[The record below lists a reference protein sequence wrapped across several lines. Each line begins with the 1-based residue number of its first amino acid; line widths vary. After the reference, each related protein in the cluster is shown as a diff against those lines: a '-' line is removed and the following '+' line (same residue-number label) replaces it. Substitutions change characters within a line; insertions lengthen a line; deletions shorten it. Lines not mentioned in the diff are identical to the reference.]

1 MVDTMDSKS
10 IAARCVGSS
19 PTGATIY
26 LLQWSSLIS
35 SISLEMAIFSYK
47 ISALMKKIS
56 LFIASALISLS
67 AFGATL
73 TDIDDANF
81 LAREWIL
88 VDQSNNTTNY
98 RLDESI
104 LRQEI
109 IGIALKIKWVTLPE
123 DYVCKNYYT
132 DVKTDPVNNWICRAV
147 EIAADN
153 AMISRENK
161 LFRPQEYVT
170 ESEAL
175 AILFSALGEKWVP
188 QTEIDA
194 FLKSSGNPFAKD
206 TNSWQM
212 GIIIQAKKL
221 GVLAEY
227 NALTPNARATR
238 GRVFGL
244 ATSLLIN
251 KDFEKLK
258 SRYDLATEWIDTAKP
273 LGKMTYEYGDEIDIS
288 GFDAAHPLA
297 RRSFMVIP
305 HSGDPI
311 KALFQYYK
319 SSTTGG
325 IIPLNTDIV
334 QAWIPRSY
342 ILLGKEALVILPIGY
357 FYKSDEHIKKFS
369 FVDTSYSLKNIDI
382 LKIHYY
388 SINEKSLRLAHEML
402 TQGSMMSGEVGTGG
416 VSFETFQRAYGGADK
431 VVFREDTVKDL
442 GGNVYEFLVEITTKW
457 LTTTHKVTSR
467 VELLNFKIE
476 QISSVRQ

>member
-10 IAARCVGSS
+10 IGATRVGSS

-26 LLQWSSLIS
+26 LLQWSSLIIQ
-35 SISLEMAIFSYK
+35 ISLEMAIFSYK

-56 LFIASALISLS
+56 LFILSTVISLG

-88 VDQSNNTTNY
+88 VDQSSNTTNY
-98 RLDESI
+98 RLGESI

-109 IGIALKIKWVTLPE
+109 IGIALKIKWATLPE
-123 DYVCKNYYT
+123 EYVCKNYYT
-132 DVKTDPVNNWICRAV
+132 DVKADPSSVWVCRAV

-161 LFRPQEYVT
+161 LFQPQEYVT

-188 QTEIDA
+188 QTEIDT
-194 FLKSSGNPFAKD
+194 FLKSSGNPFSKD

-221 GVLAEY
+221 GVLPEY
-227 NALTPNARATR
+227 NSLSPNVRATR

-251 KDFEKLK
+251 KDFEKMK
-258 SRYDLATEWIDTAKP
+258 DRYSMATEWVSTVKA

-288 GFDAAHPLA
+288 GFDAVHPLA

-342 ILLGKEALVILPIGY
+342 ILLWKEALIVLPIGY

-369 FVDTSYSLKNIDI
+369 FVDTSYSLSNIDV

-416 VSFETFQRAYGGADK
+416 VSFEVFQRAYGGADK

-442 GGNVYEFLVEITTKW
+442 GENIYEFLVEITTKW
-457 LTTTHKVTSR
+457 VTTTHRVTSR

>member
-1 MVDTMDSKS
+1 
-10 IAARCVGSS
+10 
-19 PTGATIY
+19 
-26 LLQWSSLIS
+26 
-35 SISLEMAIFSYK
+35 
-47 ISALMKKIS
+47 
-56 LFIASALISLS
+56 
-67 AFGATL
+67 
-73 TDIDDANF
+73 
-81 LAREWIL
+81 
-88 VDQSNNTTNY
+88 
-98 RLDESI
+98 
-104 LRQEI
+104 
-109 IGIALKIKWVTLPE
+109 
-123 DYVCKNYYT
+123 
-132 DVKTDPVNNWICRAV
+132 
-147 EIAADN
+147 
-153 AMISRENK
+153 
-161 LFRPQEYVT
+161 
-170 ESEAL
+170 
-175 AILFSALGEKWVP
+175 
-188 QTEIDA
+188 
-194 FLKSSGNPFAKD
+194 
-206 TNSWQM
+206 M

-221 GVLAEY
+221 GVLPEY
-227 NALTPNARATR
+227 NSLSPNVRATR
-238 GRVFGL
+238 GRVFAL

-251 KDFEKLK
+251 KDFEKMK
-258 SRYDLATEWIDTAKP
+258 DRYSIATEWVDTVKP

-342 ILLGKEALVILPIGY
+342 ILLGKEALIVLPIGY

-416 VSFETFQRAYGGADK
+416 VSFEAFQRAYGGADK

-442 GGNVYEFLVEITTKW
+442 GENVYEFLVEITTK
-457 LTTTHKVTSR
+457 
-467 VELLNFKIE
+467 
-476 QISSVRQ
+476 